1 MSLRTALI
9 ATLLLAIPAQAD
21 DAALPQG
28 AALRLGE
35 ARFRAGGPVADLA
48 FSDDGRELISRVP
61 DSGRMTRITVW
72 DAETGDALRTTAEPS
87 RAARA
92 RWSSAVIPDSTR
104 GIVID
109 KRGVAVV
116 RDFAAKRDLV
126 RLTGHFAPVSAAA
139 VSPDGKRLATA
150 STDGLIRVWDAA
162 TFRPVVEANGHT
174 ATVRRVDVSP
184 DGRVVLTTGMD
195 RTVRLWDLATGR
207 ELRAL
212 PASGD
217 RDAAFAMN
225 GTAVAIPADDRVVI
239 RDLVTGLE
247 VLSPVSRA
255 SSPLAAPTQLLRLAG
270 LSLAL
275 SPDGR
280 TLAVGR
286 SCGTIELYET
296 ATGQLRRRLAGP
308 GPACCDLTFTPDGAK
323 LLTAGADHSV
333 LVWPLRLRD
342 VALSPE
348 LKRETNASRL
358 WDRMTLGDAAT
369 AYLAMARL
377 AADPAAVVKMA
388 RLRLAPGE
396 TSTAIGDART
406 IELLEAVRTAES
418 RAILHELAAN
428 EAESARSRGAHAALV
443 RLGDP
448 VPPRDGVRTVGGT
461 GVLPGEQP

>member
-9 ATLLLAIPAQAD
+9 ATFFLAIPAKAD
-21 DAALPQG
+21 DAALPPG
-28 AALRLGE
+28 SALRLGE
-35 ARFRAGGPVADLA
+35 ARFRAGGPVSDLA
-48 FSDDGRELISRVP
+48 FSEDSRELTSRVP
-61 DSGRMTRITVW
+61 IGDRTTRVTVW
-72 DAETGDALRTTAEPS
+72 DAETGVALRTTAEPR

-92 RWSSAVIPDSTR
+92 RWSSTVIPDSTR

-109 KRGVAVV
+109 ETGIAVV

-126 RLTGHFAPVSAAA
+126 RLTGHFAPVSAVA
-139 VSPDGKRLATA
+139 VSPDGKRIATA

-162 TFRPVVEANGHT
+162 TFRPVVETKGHT
-174 ATVRRVDVSP
+174 ATVRSVDVSP

-207 ELRAL
+207 ELRAF
-212 PASGD
+212 ATSGEK
-217 RDAAFAMN
+217 DATFAMN
-225 GTAVAIPADDRVVI
+225 GAAVAIPADHRIVI

-247 VLSPVSRA
+247 VLSPVSRR
-255 SSPLAAPTQLLRLAG
+255 SDPLAALTRLLRLCG

-280 TLAVGR
+280 MLALGR
-286 SCGTIELYET
+286 SRGTIELYET
-296 ATGQLRRRLAGP
+296 ATGQLRRRLTGP
-308 GPACCDLTFTPDGAK
+308 GPACCDLTFTPDGSK

-333 LVWPLRLRD
+333 LVWPVRIRD
-342 VALSPE
+342 VALSLE
-348 LKRETNASRL
+348 WKRETNASRL

-388 RLRLAPGE
+388 RLRLAPGQ
-396 TSTAIGDART
+396 TSNSIGDIRT

-418 RAILHELAAN
+418 RAILRELAGD
-428 EAESARSRGAHAALV
+428 ESEPARSRGARVALA

-448 VPPRDGVRTVGGT
+448 VPSRGEVRTVGGT
-461 GVLPGEQP
+461 GMLPGEQP

>member
-9 ATLLLAIPAQAD
+9 ATLFLAIPAQAD
-21 DAALPQG
+21 NAALPPG

-35 ARFRAGGPVADLA
+35 ARFRAGGPVSDLT
-48 FSDDGRELISRVP
+48 FSDDGRELTSRVP
-61 DSGRMTRITVW
+61 VGDRTTRVSVW
-72 DAETGDALRTTAEPS
+72 DTETGIALRTTVEPR

-92 RWSSAVIPDSTR
+92 RWSSTVIPDSTR

-109 KRGVAVV
+109 EKGVAVV

-126 RLTGHFAPVSAAA
+126 RLIGHFAPVSAAA
-139 VSPDGKRLATA
+139 VSSDGKRIATA

-162 TFRPVVEANGHT
+162 TFRPLVEAKGHT

-207 ELRAL
+207 ELRAF
-212 PASGD
+212 ATSGE

-225 GTAVAIPADDRVVI
+225 GAAVAIPADNRIVI

-247 VLSPVSRA
+247 VLSPVSRR
-255 SSPLAAPTQLLRLAG
+255 SDPLAAPMQLLRRCG

-280 TLAVGR
+280 ALALGR
-286 SCGTIELYET
+286 SCGIIELYET

-308 GPACCDLTFTPDGAK
+308 GPACCDVTFTPDGSK

-333 LVWPLRLRD
+333 LVWPVRLRD

-348 LKRETNASRL
+348 WKRETNASRL

-377 AADPAAVVKMA
+377 AADPVAVVKMA

-396 TSTAIGDART
+396 TSTVIGDARS

-418 RAILHELAAN
+418 RAILRELAGD
-428 EAESARSRGAHAALV
+428 ESEPARSRGAQAALA

-448 VPPRDGVRTVGGT
+448 VSPRDGVRTVGGT
-461 GVLPGEQP
+461 GVVPGERP